1 MEQEEKEGKNKT
13 CTTGSTKK
21 QTASRNTCTEHT
33 QEQNMNLQR
42 PSEGG
47 RHSYPKALGET
58 RDTVMTLIHQQR
70 QTAGQRGR
78 QTTVTR
84 LLLIPNMFT
93 PIVSTFPH
101 LPSVTKIFF
110 EAMAQIL
117 HKHLS
122 LLRIYYGFFYFF
134 IFSNSFSLPFWFP
147 GNCSS
152 AVNSFE
158 RVKLCLF
165 SIFLLQILVI

>member
-21 QTASRNTCTEHT
+21 QTASGNTCTEHT
-33 QEQNMNLQR
+33 QEQTMNLQR

-84 LLLIPNMFT
+84 LLLIPNMLT
-93 PIVSTFPH
+93 PILSTFPH

-110 EAMAQIL
+110 EATAQIL

-122 LLRIYYGFFYFF
+122 LLRIYYGYMSWTTFRLLFFFLFYF
-134 IFSNSFSLPFWFP
+134 
-147 GNCSS
+147 
-152 AVNSFE
+152 
-158 RVKLCLF
+158 
-165 SIFLLQILVI
+165 Q